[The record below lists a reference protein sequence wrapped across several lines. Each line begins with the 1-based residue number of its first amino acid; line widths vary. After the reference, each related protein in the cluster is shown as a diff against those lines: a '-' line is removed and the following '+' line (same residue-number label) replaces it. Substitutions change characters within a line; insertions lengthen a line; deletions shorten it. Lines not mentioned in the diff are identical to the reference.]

1 MPKKTALHDRHVAL
15 DARMTEFAGWLLP
28 VQYPA
33 GALKEHAAVRQHA
46 GLFDIDHMG
55 QIMVQGPDALP
66 FLQQVVTSDLA
77 SLQPGQAQYG
87 LLCYQDGGAV
97 DDVFVYALAEGYMVV
112 VNAANNAKDTRWLQ
126 AHAAGY
132 DVELR
137 NVSAETYM
145 LALQGPAAL
154 AILQPLAEA
163 DLAALPRFG
172 CTETTVLGVP
182 SVVGRTGYTGED
194 GFELYFAAAQAE
206 AIWDGLLAAGVPHG
220 LLPCGLAARD
230 SLRFEA
236 CYPLY
241 GHELGP
247 DRDPVAAG
255 LRWAVAWEKG
265 PFIGREALL
274 KVRLEGPA
282 HRLVGIEMVERGIA
296 REGYPILHAGEVCGA
311 VTSGM
316 PSPTLGRSLALGYV
330 PAALAEAGTSLGIE
344 IHGRVRDAVVVKR
357 PFNSRD
363 G

>member
-1 MPKKTALHDRHVAL
+1 MPKKTALYDRHVAL
-15 DARMTEFAGWLLP
+15 DARMIEFGGWLLP

>member
-1 MPKKTALHDRHVAL
+1 MPSKTALYDRHIAL
-15 DARMTEFAGWLLP
+15 DARMTEFGGWLLP

-33 GALKEHAAVRQHA
+33 GALKEHAAVRERA

-55 QIMVQGPDALP
+55 QIMVQGRDALS

-77 SLQPGQAQYG
+77 SLEPGQSQYG
-87 LLCYQDGGAV
+87 LLCYQDGGTV

-112 VNAANNAKDTRWLQ
+112 VNAANNVKDTRWLA
-126 AHAAGY
+126 AHAVGY
-132 DVELR
+132 DVELC
-137 NVSAETYM
+137 NVSPQTYM
-145 LALQGPAAL
+145 LALQGPAAVS
-154 AILQPLAEA
+154 ILDPLCEA
-163 DLAALPRFG
+163 DLAALARFG
-172 CTETTVLGVP
+172 CTETSVLGVRTL
-182 SVVGRTGYTGED
+182 VGRTGYTGED
-194 GFELYFAAAQAE
+194 GFELYFDVAQAG
-206 AIWDGLLAAGVPHG
+206 AVWDGLLEAGAPHG

-247 DRDPVAAG
+247 DRDPVSAG

-265 PFIGREALL
+265 AFIGREALL
-274 KVRLEGPA
+274 KLRLEGPA
-282 HRLVGIEMVERGIA
+282 RRLVGIEMVERGIA

-330 PAALAEAGTSLGIE
+330 PSTLAGVGTSLGVE
-344 IHGRVRDAVVVKR
+344 IHGRVREAVVVKR
-357 PFNSRD
+357 PFYSRD

>member
-15 DARMTEFAGWLLP
+15 DARMIEFAGWLLP
-28 VQYPA
+28 VQYPT

-46 GLFDIDHMG
+46 GLFDIAHMG

-137 NVSAETYM
+137 NVSAETHM

>member
-33 GALKEHAAVRQHA
+33 GALKEHAAVRQRA

-55 QIMVQGPDALP
+55 QIMVQGRDALP

-77 SLQPGQAQYG
+77 SLQPGQSQYG
-87 LLCYQDGGAV
+87 LLCYQDGGTV